1 MKNYDLIVLGGGP
14 GGYPTALRMAQKGLK
29 VAIVDRSLE
38 FGGTCLN
45 WGCIPTKA
53 LLASAHAYHNL
64 KNISN
69 FGLDCS
75 EYSFN
80 WQAIL
85 ARKNKIVQQLR
96 NGIMG
101 LLEKAGVHVYPG
113 FGKLFPGKKIVVD
126 NDVELVADKICLAVG
141 SVPSMP
147 GSFPDNRKIFWTS
160 NQALNAG
167 EIPESLLVV
176 GGGVIGME
184 LGQVFNEFGSK
195 VTVVEMMP
203 QIMTGLDTATAK
215 RILPVF
221 KKTGMEIMVGKA
233 VEALKEVNGQAMA
246 IINGKER
253 YFSKVLVAVGRRL
266 NRSFMEGTELKLEL
280 ENGFIK
286 VDDNYQ
292 TSQNGVY
299 AIGDAIKGPMLAHKA
314 SYDAMIFSRQLSGE
328 QVSAD
333 YSLVPSCVYTY
344 PEVAWVGESEQSL
357 KEKNISYKTGRSLFS
372 ANGKALADGDSEG
385 QIKSLFG
392 DDNKL
397 LGAIIWGPQASNLI
411 NQAGMMG
418 AFGIDGQKLSDMIFP
433 HPTLA
438 EAWLESVEN
447 AFGTGAHG

>member
-1 MKNYDLIVLGGGP
+1 MNNYDLIILGGGP
-14 GGYPTALRMAQKGLK
+14 GGYPTALHMARKGLK

-38 FGGTCLN
+38 IGGTCLN
-45 WGCIPTKA
+45 WGCIPTKS

-64 KNISN
+64 KNIGN

-75 EYSFN
+75 EPSFN

-96 NGIMG
+96 KGITS
-101 LLEKAGVHVYPG
+101 LLEKAGVKIYPG
-113 FGKLFPGKKIVVD
+113 FGKLFPGKKVVVD
-126 NDVELVADKICLAVG
+126 SDVELTADKVCVAVG
-141 SVPSMP
+141 SVPTMP
-147 GSFPDNRKIFWTS
+147 GSFPKNRNIFWTS

-167 EIPESLLVV
+167 EIPDSLLVV

-246 IINGKER
+246 IIDGKER

-266 NRSFMEGTELKLEL
+266 NRSFMEGTDLNLEF
-280 ENGFIK
+280 ENGFVK
-286 VDDNYQ
+286 VDDKYQ
-292 TSQNGVY
+292 TSEDGVY

-328 QVSAD
+328 QVVAD

-357 KEKNISYKTGRSLFS
+357 KEKGVSYKTGRSLFT
-372 ANGKALADGDSEG
+372 ANGKALADGEAEG
-385 QIKSLFG
+385 QIKSLFS

-397 LGAIIWGPQASNLI
+397 LGAIIWGPQASILI
-411 NQAGMMG
+411 NQASMMG
-418 AFGIDGQKLSDMIFP
+418 TFGIGGHKLSEMIFP

-438 EAWLESVEN
+438 ETWFESVEN
-447 AFGTGAHG
+447 AFGTGING